1 MMKKIRMNCTATLDE
16 TFADFLLSRRAKG
29 LAEKTLESYSS
40 QWKAVARH
48 LDTGT
53 DIAAIQKADLDAMIV
68 SMRDAGLSPNSIN
81 SYTRVLKSF
90 FSWCNEQGIT
100 RLNIPLYKAEETVK
114 ETYSDAELTALLKK
128 PDIRKTTFA
137 EYRDWVI
144 VNFLL
149 NCGSRAATVR
159 AIQIRDVDLDGGVVF
174 YRHTK
179 NRKAQVIP
187 LCSPMIAILREYG
200 RYRGGEPTDYLF
212 CTETGTQLTE
222 NGLRQSIARYNM
234 RRGVQKTSIHLFRHT
249 FARKYLID
257 CGGDAFTLQK
267 LLGHST
273 LAMTKHYCAIYDADL
288 TKNYDNFSPLAQMK
302 ASGAKIKM
310 PAKGRCRLTTGRVG
324 GGDIYICQTT
334 KTEREVCTSRSYCV
348 ISKHKWLVL
357 YRSISKRID
366 PQFTTEEI
374 RQFLRRNENFVIFLF
389 LLVCP
394 YLRIDRIQAVQHFRY
409 CH

>member
-48 LDTGT
+48 LDTET
-53 DIAAIQKADLDAMIV
+53 DISALQKADLDDMIV

-90 FSWCNEQGIT
+90 FSWCNEQGLT

-144 VNFLL
+144 INFLL

-187 LCSPMIAILREYG
+187 LCSPMVAILREYG

-222 NGLRQSIARYNM
+222 NGLRQSIARYNT

-267 LLGHST
+267 LLGTFHPCHDEA
-273 LAMTKHYCAIYDADL
+273 LLRH
-288 TKNYDNFSPLAQMK
+288 
-302 ASGAKIKM
+302 
-310 PAKGRCRLTTGRVG
+310 
-324 GGDIYICQTT
+324 
-334 KTEREVCTSRSYCV
+334 
-348 ISKHKWLVL
+348 
-357 YRSISKRID
+357 
-366 PQFTTEEI
+366 
-374 RQFLRRNENFVIFLF
+374 LRRGFDEELRQLFPAGANESERRENQNGLPKAADGLPRGAWVA
-389 LLVCP
+389 
-394 YLRIDRIQAVQHFRY
+394 AVFISVRQRKRSGKCKPPAPTAFY
-409 CH
+409 

>member
-1 MMKKIRMNCTATLDE
+1 MKKIRMNCTATLDE
-16 TFADFLLSRRAKG
+16 TFVDFLLSRRAKG
-29 LAEKTLESYSS
+29 LAEKTLESYPS

-48 LDTGT
+48 LDTET
-53 DIAAIQKADLDAMIV
+53 DIAALQKADLDDMIV
-68 SMRDAGLSPNSIN
+68 SMRDAGLLPNSIN

-90 FSWCNEQGIT
+90 FSWCNEQGLT

-128 PDIRKTTFA
+128 PDIRKATFA
-137 EYRDWVI
+137 EYRDWLI
-144 VNFLL
+144 INFLL
-149 NCGSRAATVR
+149 NCGNCAATVR

-187 LCSPMIAILREYG
+187 PHDSHSAGVWALPC
-200 RYRGGEPTDYLF
+200 GGEPTDYLF

-222 NGLRQSIARYNM
+222 NGLRQSIARYNTQ
-234 RRGVQKTSIHLFRHT
+234 RRVQKTSIHLFRHT

-267 LLGHST
+267 LLGHSA

-302 ASGAKIKM
+302 AGGAKIKM
-310 PAKGRCRLTTGRVG
+310 SAKGR
-324 GGDIYICQTT
+324 
-334 KTEREVCTSRSYCV
+334 
-348 ISKHKWLVL
+348 
-357 YRSISKRID
+357 
-366 PQFTTEEI
+366 
-374 RQFLRRNENFVIFLF
+374 
-389 LLVCP
+389 
-394 YLRIDRIQAVQHFRY
+394 
-409 CH
+409 